1 MRAAR
6 HSFVWSSERIAAAL
20 GVAGFLLA
28 FLLVLLVGCGSSPDR
43 PRQVDGHPS
52 AVPPDL
58 VSIPDAVPRFEP
70 PSRYGNPPEY
80 EVFGQRYRTLV
91 SSDGFEQ
98 RGLASWYGTKFHGR
112 RTSSGEPYDMFA
124 MTAAH
129 RRLPLPSYVEVTNLD
144 NGKRVVVRVNDRGPF
159 VGGRVIDLSYAAAH
173 RIGMVE
179 KGVASV
185 YIRVVSPA
193 EEEARPMRVAGTG
206 TLDGLGPED
215 RESAETEP
223 RFVQVG
229 AFADRGAAERVQ
241 HDLRSLGFA
250 EVRVTTLSATSGT
263 PLHRVRIGPLE
274 DPSAVRDVEER
285 LQRAALQDYRIVID

>member
-1 MRAAR
+1 VVRRAR
-6 HSFVWSSERIAAAL
+6 RPGVWSSRRIAAAL
-20 GVAGFLLA
+20 AVGGFLLA

-43 PRQVDGHPS
+43 PRQVDGYPS
-52 AVPPDL
+52 AVPRDL
-58 VSIPDAVPRFEP
+58 ASIPDAVPRFEP

-98 RGLASWYGTKFHGR
+98 RGLASWYGTKFHGS

-129 RRLPLPSYVEVTNLD
+129 RELPLPSYVEVTNLD

-179 KGVASV
+179 KGVAPV
-185 YIRVVSPA
+185 HIRVVSPA
-193 EEEARPMRVAGTG
+193 EEARPMRVAANG
-206 TLDGLGPED
+206 TLDGLAPED
-215 RESAETEP
+215 RDSAEIEP

-229 AFADRGAAERVQ
+229 AFADRSTAERVQ

-250 EVRVTTLSATSGT
+250 EVRVTTLSSSSGT

-285 LQRAALQDYRIVID
+285 LQRAALQDYRIVSD

>member
-1 MRAAR
+1 VRRAR
-6 HSFVWSSERIAAAL
+6 RPGVWSSRRIAAAL
-20 GVAGFLLA
+20 AVGGFLLA
-28 FLLVLLVGCGSSPDR
+28 VLLVLLVGCGSSPDR
-43 PRQVDGHPS
+43 PRQVDGYPS
-52 AVPPDL
+52 AVPRDL
-58 VSIPDAVPRFEP
+58 ASIPDAVPRFEP

-98 RGLASWYGTKFHGR
+98 RGLASWYGTKFHGS

-129 RRLPLPSYVEVTNLD
+129 RELPLPSYVEVTNLD

-159 VGGRVIDLSYAAAH
+159 AGGRVIDLSYAAAH

-179 KGVASV
+179 KGVAPV
-185 YIRVVSPA
+185 HIRVVSPA
-193 EEEARPMRVAGTG
+193 EEARPMRVAANG
-206 TLDGLGPED
+206 TLDGLAPED
-215 RESAETEP
+215 RDSAEIEP

-229 AFADRGAAERVQ
+229 AFADRSTAERVQ

-250 EVRVTTLSATSGT
+250 EVRVTTLSSSSGT

-285 LQRAALQDYRIVID
+285 LQRAALQDYRIVSD

>member
-1 MRAAR
+1 MRRAR
-6 HSFVWSSERIAAAL
+6 RPGVWSSRRIAAAL
-20 GVAGFLLA
+20 AVGGFLLA

-43 PRQVDGHPS
+43 PRQVDGYPS
-52 AVPPDL
+52 AVPRDL
-58 VSIPDAVPRFEP
+58 ALIPDAVPRFEP
-70 PSRYGNPPEY
+70 PSRFGNPPEY

-98 RGLASWYGTKFHGR
+98 RGLASWYGTKFHGS

-129 RRLPLPSYVEVTNLD
+129 RELPLPSYVEVTNLD

-179 KGVASV
+179 KGVAPV
-185 YIRVVSPA
+185 RIRVVSPA
-193 EEEARPMRVAGTG
+193 EEARPMRVAGNG
-206 TLDGLGPED
+206 TLDGLAPED
-215 RESAETEP
+215 RDSAEIEP

-229 AFADRGAAERVQ
+229 AFADRSTAERVQ

-250 EVRVTTLSATSGT
+250 EVRVTTLSSSSGT

-285 LQRAALQDYRIVID
+285 LQRAALQDYRIVSD